1 MWRFDQTILWIA
13 TALVLAPL
21 YAADC
26 CNSSVAVVASLTGSA
41 TVQSLGSREKTAIS
55 SLDWISSGSTLEVG
69 ARSRVVLI
77 LANGIRYEL
86 GPGAR
91 ATITADA
98 APKIIGAA
106 KELPALPPIPKP
118 ASILADSAP
127 TSGAPRFR
135 GGTDMSDHLYPRAGF
150 VALANQVTLR
160 FKAVPEAASYRVVLT
175 NDGGDSLLNVTTE
188 STEVSVPSGDI
199 EAGARY
205 VWRVLAMRS
214 GVAIGIGMAEF
225 ITLPA
230 ENARQ
235 RMEFATAAG
244 AASHDSSALALL
256 AGVDLRLG
264 LVAEACDELRA
275 ALKQTPEDAALR
287 RALETCQSG
296 RDGR

>member
-1 MWRFDQTILWIA
+1 MWRFDPTIRWIA

-26 CNSSVAVVASLTGSA
+26 CNSSLAVVASLTGSA
-41 TVQSLGSREKTAIS
+41 TVQSPGSREKTAIS
-55 SLDWISSGSTLEVG
+55 SLDWISGGSTLEVG

-77 LANGIRYEL
+77 LANGARYEL
-86 GPGAR
+86 GAGAK

-98 APKIIGAA
+98 APKIVGAA

-118 ASILADSAP
+118 ASVLADSAP
-127 TSGAPRFR
+127 TSGAPRMR
-135 GGTDMSDHLYPRAGF
+135 GPADISDYLYPRAGF

-175 NDGGDSLLNVTTE
+175 NDAGDSLLNVTTE
-188 STEVSVPSGDI
+188 STEVPVPSGTI

-205 VWRVLAMRS
+205 VWRVRAMHS
-214 GVAIGIGMAEF
+214 GVAIGIGMAQF
-225 ITLPA
+225 TALPA

-235 RMEFATAAG
+235 RVEFATAAG
-244 AASHDSSALALL
+244 ATSNDSSALALL

-264 LVAEACDELRA
+264 LVAEACDELSA
-275 ALKQTPEDAALR
+275 ALKQTPEDAPLR
-287 RALETCQSG
+287 RALDRCQSS
-296 RDGR
+296 RDGK